1 MSSND
6 DSDVPLANTS
16 LTKRTKSGQLSQLPQ
31 SRRPEGILNPL
42 VCVFVENID
51 RIVIGA
57 PPLQRRAPSPVVIL
71 PSPKTVRRKARSE
84 EEDLADLGLA
94 FKRQR
99 QSGMP
104 NSLLPIPTD
113 SERQLPPLV
122 WRRRLCVQA
131 TPRQELGET
140 HPMTKLMDRQRLN
153 LISLIAMVARA
164 KTLITTV
171 ILSNLSMAR
180 PFTST
185 FTGVYNKQRVR
196 HAPAT
201 EGYSSESS
209 SDLNED
215 ETRHEDTLST
225 GESVPP
231 TLQFAMKSN
240 LSITR

>member
-6 DSDVPLANTS
+6 NSDVPLANTS
-16 LTKRTKSGQLSQLPQ
+16 LTKRTKSGRLSQLPQ

-71 PSPKTVRRKARSE
+71 PSPKTVRCKARSE

-113 SERQLPPLV
+113 SERQLLPLV
-122 WRRRLCVQA
+122 CAGGFAFRRR
-131 TPRQELGET
+131 PGRNWGRHT
-140 HPMTKLMDRQRLN
+140 HDEANGSSTIEPYQPD
-153 LISLIAMVARA
+153 
-164 KTLITTV
+164 
-171 ILSNLSMAR
+171 SN
-180 PFTST
+180 
-185 FTGVYNKQRVR
+185 G
-196 HAPAT
+196 
-201 EGYSSESS
+201 SESQD
-209 SDLNED
+209 SDNYGNFIQFVYGTSVHVGLSQVCIINNEFVM
-215 ETRHEDTLST
+215 L
-225 GESVPP
+225 P
-231 TLQFAMKSN
+231 
-240 LSITR
+240 

>member
-6 DSDVPLANTS
+6 DSDVPLANMP
-16 LTKRTKSGQLSQLPQ
+16 LTKHTKSGRLSQLPQ

-42 VCVFVENID
+42 VCVFIENID

-57 PPLQRRAPSPVVIL
+57 PPLQRQAPSPVVIL
-71 PSPKTVRRKARSE
+71 PSLKTVRRKARSE

-140 HPMTKLMDRQRLN
+140 PNDEANGSSTIEPYQPD
-153 LISLIAMVARA
+153 
-164 KTLITTV
+164 
-171 ILSNLSMAR
+171 SN
-180 PFTST
+180 
-185 FTGVYNKQRVR
+185 G
-196 HAPAT
+196 
-201 EGYSSESS
+201 SESQD
-209 SDLNED
+209 SDNYGNFIQFVYG
-215 ETRHEDTLST
+215 T
-225 GESVPP
+225 SVHID
-231 TLQFAMKSN
+231 FH
-240 LSITR
+240 RCV